1 MLNEEEYYDFD
12 SFKEVFLSNI
22 PDKLESTDQGK
33 EWLKRRREATL
44 DTEGLFVAYTDSGEA
59 HFVPTTKFLSLP
71 TPMRLDI
78 LNGWIMGLMNYFSL
92 VGEDWLEEIEEQQK
106 VKEQ

>member
-33 EWLKRRREATL
+33 EWLKRRREETL
-44 DTEGLFVAYTDSGEA
+44 DTETPSNQSHGTTREA
-59 HFVPTTKFLSLP
+59 SKITWASP
-71 TPMRLDI
+71 
-78 LNGWIMGLMNYFSL
+78 
-92 VGEDWLEEIEEQQK
+92 
-106 VKEQ
+106 